1 MAVDFVVGII
11 AFAALVVIVAFLS
24 GVLSQLTHLP
34 RLIFYLMAGL
44 LIGPIG
50 FAIITQEM
58 VLMMEGSLLQ
68 AVVGLAVA
76 LIVFEGGYSF
86 NRCMP
91 AEKACTIIPFRQ
103 LLSRLLRLSLIGGLI
118 TGVMMTFLF
127 HYIALLPLPYA
138 ALCGV
143 LCIIT
148 GPTVINPCIRQLR
161 IKEDVGVVLEGEGLV
176 NDALGVIVAS
186 TIFGVILAES
196 LGTVTPWPI
205 EVVINLGLG
214 AAVGM
219 IIGVLGVFI
228 TRFVAPRFLARVGE
242 RCDESNRAQLAR
254 IGTLIAA
261 FLSYLV
267 GELVATEAGI
277 IAALVAGIL
286 IGNRHRFGQ
295 GSDSS
300 QFSSPDTYELAD
312 HIEEGVHSFQADLT
326 TIAIAAVFILLTS
339 IVTRDILVGTLIFA
353 PIPFAGLLVVGAL
366 MLLVRPISVLVATI
380 RSGFTLRERLFMSF
394 FGPRGIVIAAT
405 AVFVYIELF
414 AHGIDIPLIPG
425 YIFLI
430 VLATVVFQAGLS
442 PLTARLFRVTLPK
455 TQKPGATPES

>member
-1 MAVDFVVGII
+1 MAVDFVVGVV

-24 GVLSQLTHLP
+24 GILSQLTHLP
-34 RLIFYLMAGL
+34 RLIFYLVAGL

-50 FAIITQEM
+50 LSIITQEM

-91 AEKACTIIPFRQ
+91 AEKACTMVPFRQ
-103 LLSRLLRLSLIGGLI
+103 LLTRLLRLSLIGGLI
-118 TGVMMTFLF
+118 TGVLMTLLF
-127 HYIALLPLPYA
+127 HYVALLPLPYA

-161 IKEDVGVVLEGEGLV
+161 IKEDVGVALEGEGLV

-186 TIFGVILAES
+186 AIFGVILAES
-196 LGTVTPWPI
+196 FGTVIPWPI
-205 EVVINLGLG
+205 EVAINLGLG
-214 AAVGM
+214 AIVGLG
-219 IIGVLGVFI
+219 IGGFGVVI
-228 TRFVAPRFLARVGE
+228 ARFVTPRFLARVGD
-242 RCDESNRAQLAR
+242 RCDESNRAQLTR

-261 FLSYLV
+261 FLAYLV

-277 IAALVAGIL
+277 VAALLAGIL

-295 GSDSS
+295 G
-300 QFSSPDTYELAD
+300 YEDPKHVSLDAHSLTD
-312 HIEEGVHSFQADLT
+312 HIEAGVHSFQADLT
-326 TIAIAAVFILLTS
+326 TIAIAAVFILLTA
-339 IVTRDILVGTLIFA
+339 IVTPEILTSTLILA
-353 PIPFAGLLVVGAL
+353 PIPFAGLAVVVAL
-366 MLLVRPISVLVATI
+366 MLLVRPFSILVSTI
-380 RSGFTLRERLFMSF
+380 RAGFTLRERLFMSF

-405 AVFVYIELF
+405 ALFVYIELL
-414 AHGIDIPLIPG
+414 AHTIIIPEIPG

-430 VLATVVFQAGLS
+430 VLVTVVIQAGLS
-442 PLTARLFRVTLPK
+442 PLTARLFRVQSPK
-455 TQKPGATPES
+455 TQNAGTPAA